1 MIFMAS
7 RANMAKPG
15 SDNVISNI
23 MVDLLIV
30 DVFFVKL
37 KTIQLQNVIYLII
50 NQNQLAHF

>member
-1 MIFMAS
+1 MAS

>member
-37 KTIQLQNVIYLII
+37 KTIQLQNVICLII